1 MQLTCICARSHSLH
15 FVQLSLPGT
24 GNEAG
29 KKLPIKLSLSINPPA
44 TSLASNQHTP
54 QTRNALTGQYSPD
67 NRFYFNNWLLK
78 YFNNVHVLVSSL
90 HALVQIAHVKLH
102 VEQNIFVGRKQ
113 FNYSNKYVFV
123 MLLNTTVFVS
133 RQGF

>member
-44 TSLASNQHTP
+44 TSLAANQHTP
-54 QTRNALTGQYSPD
+54 QPRNALTG
-67 NRFYFNNWLLK
+67 FYFNNWLLK
-78 YFNNVHVLVSSL
+78 YFNNVLVSSL
-90 HALVQIAHVKLH
+90 RALVQATHVKLR

-113 FNYSNKYVFV
+113 YNYSNKYIFV
-123 MLLNTTVFVS
+123 MLLNFTVFVS
-133 RQGF
+133 RQAF